1 MPEHFF
7 VLLRAERRA
16 LGAQQL
22 RNLSAAEREQLLRRR
37 AVALGVDGE
46 DDVVFAQKVVARP
59 RHGRL
64 MRDSISRHSRSAV
77 CASPALSCQS
87 SPAAK
92 ASSQDAGRG
101 RVTASDSTP

>member
-7 VLLRAERRA
+7 VLLRAEGRA
-16 LGAQQL
+16 FGAQQL

-46 DDVVFAQKVVARP
+46 DDVVFAEKVVARP
-59 RHGRL
+59 RHRRLDARQHFPAQLLCGLRELGVVLPFEPGREGFVPG
-64 MRDSISRHSRSAV
+64 S
-77 CASPALSCQS
+77 
-87 SPAAK
+87 
-92 ASSQDAGRG
+92 GRG